1 MNMESGKD
9 DYSMDLFLYHIFLIN
24 CCLIHIIGLEKNS
37 LNENRSIEEETRRQK
52 SRGEEYF
59 QMAFGSRMLNN
70 KTEKCEESNHGRSKQ
85 S

>member
-9 DYSMDLFLYHIFLIN
+9 DYSMGLFLYRIFLIN
-24 CCLIHIIGLEKNS
+24 CCLIHIIGLEKKS
-37 LNENRSIEEETRRQK
+37 LNEK

-59 QMAFGSRMLNN
+59 QMAFGSRMLIN
-70 KTEKCEESNHGRSKQ
+70 KTEKCEESNHGRSRQ